1 MGTFCL
7 ILGGPDG
14 DAVLRDRARLA
25 APYERIGL
33 DDRETAALGIVAAL
47 NAANQVWSGDALEPL
62 RVALD
67 ERVKALLAIVVDG
80 VAADA
85 LRPDLEPWMEQMID
99 HGQATSRPLQ
109 HASRLLELVRL
120 AQGECG
126 TIVCLA
132 TEPGP
137 ILIPG

>member
-14 DAVLRDRARLA
+14 EAVLRDHARLA

-33 DDRETAALGIVAAL
+33 DDGEAAALGVVADPR
-47 NAANQVWSGDALEPL
+47 AANQVWSGDALEPL

-67 ERVKALLAIVVDG
+67 ERVKALVALVADG
-80 VAADA
+80 MAADVM
-85 LRPDLEPWMEQMID
+85 RPDLEPWMEQMID
-99 HGQATSRPLQ
+99 HGQAASRPLQ

-120 AQGECG
+120 AQGERG
-126 TIVCLA
+126 TIVYF
-132 TEPGP
+132 GD
-137 ILIPG
+137 